1 MASFLRDF
9 NILIISTHV
18 NHILIAII
26 FVLAVAIAK
35 MLLHFVTKMPI
46 VGSLRKI
53 MAMNVDVRMVTMKMD
68 IKMETLEIQFV
79 SIIACARM
87 ALHTVRTKEHV

>member
-1 MASFLRDF
+1 
-9 NILIISTHV
+9 
-18 NHILIAII
+18 
-26 FVLAVAIAK
+26 
-35 MLLHFVTKMPI
+35 
-46 VGSLRKI
+46 

-68 IKMETLEIQFV
+68 TKMETQEIQFV

>member
-1 MASFLRDF
+1 
-9 NILIISTHV
+9 
-18 NHILIAII
+18 
-26 FVLAVAIAK
+26 

-68 IKMETLEIQFV
+68 IKMEILEIQFV
-79 SIIACARM
+79 SIIACVRM
-87 ALHTVRTKEHV
+87 ALHIVRTKEHV